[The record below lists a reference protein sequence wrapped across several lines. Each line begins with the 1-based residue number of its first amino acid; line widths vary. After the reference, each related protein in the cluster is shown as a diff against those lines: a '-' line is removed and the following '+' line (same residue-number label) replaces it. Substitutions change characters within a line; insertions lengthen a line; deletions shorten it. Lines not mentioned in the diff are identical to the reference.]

1 MTDDASTDGAH
12 GGDTRSDGA
21 QTDGGYAN
29 QSLTPPAAATVD
41 WRTTLDRTWAIAARE
56 YQLAMRRRWSLGAT
70 LVFAVFSVGVVAFGA
85 SDAGPGQFDA
95 VLASLVELGVY
106 LVPLVAL
113 AVGYDTIVGPA
124 ESGSLALVRSLPTP
138 AWTIVVGK
146 YLGRAGALG
155 GSVLVGF
162 APGLVLAVI
171 FVGPGAVGP
180 YAVVTLAA
188 LLAAAGFL
196 AIGVLVSTLVRER
209 TRALGAT
216 LAAWLWFVLLHD
228 LLALGAIAALDLS
241 GTGVVVAVLTNPADI
256 FRVLALAQFDV
267 LAGGFTAVIREA
279 GLSVWLTLV
288 GALAWAVLPVLL
300 AAWQMGRR

>member
-1 MTDDASTDGAH
+1 MTGNAGTDDT
-12 GGDTRSDGA
+12 

-29 QSLTPPAAATVD
+29 ESMLPAESSAVN
-41 WRTTLDRTWAIAARE
+41 WRTTLDRTQALATRE

-70 LVFAVFSVGVVAFGA
+70 LVFAVFSVGVIAFGG
-85 SDAGPGQFDA
+85 SGVGPSQYDAA
-95 VLASLVELGVY
+95 LASLVELGVY

-113 AVGYDTIVGPA
+113 AVGYDTVVGPA

-138 AWTIVVGK
+138 AWTIAVGK
-146 YLGRAGALG
+146 YAGRAAALG

-162 APGLVLAVI
+162 APGLLLAIVLA
-171 FVGPGAVGP
+171 GPTAVGP

-196 AIGVLVSTLVRER
+196 AIGVLISTVVRER
-209 TRALGAT
+209 TRALGVA

-228 LLALGAIAALDLS
+228 LIALGAIATFDLS
-241 GTGVVVAVLTNPADI
+241 GTGVAVAVLMNPADC

-267 LAGGFTAVIREA
+267 LAGGFAAVVREA

-288 GALAWAVLPVLL
+288 GALAWVVGPVVL
-300 AAWQMGRR
+300 AAWQIDRR